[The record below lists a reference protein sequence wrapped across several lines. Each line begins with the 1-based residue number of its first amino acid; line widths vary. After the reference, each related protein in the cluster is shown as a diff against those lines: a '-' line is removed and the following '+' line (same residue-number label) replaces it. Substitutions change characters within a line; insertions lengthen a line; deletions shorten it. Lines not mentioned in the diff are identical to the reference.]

1 MTVRYMQRFFEPRS
15 IAVIGASERQNSLG
29 GVVLENLLASGFKGR
44 LFAVNPKGGPAVFG
58 TACFPDV
65 ESLDETPDLAIVC
78 TSPRRIPAIV
88 AELGRNGVRAVMIL
102 MGGLSTPT
110 HTRTGL
116 VRQALEL
123 SYDLLGLAL
132 DGGKTLK
139 DATWEAA
146 QPFDMRIMGPNCMG
160 TIVPRHRLN
169 ASYAHIMVPDGNVA
183 YVGQSGVLS
192 LAIMDWALGRGLGF
206 SCLTSVGDS
215 LDVDI
220 ADVLEYLA
228 DDMQTRAILLHV
240 EEVQSG
246 RRFVSALRAAARSK
260 LVVVM
265 KSRRVDESGTQP
277 GPALLDSDV
286 VYDAVFQRA
295 GVLRVNRSDE
305 LFNALETLT
314 RMRRLFGDRL
324 AIVCNGIGP
333 ALLAV
338 DRLILSGGKL
348 APFSAETQA
357 ALAEKLPIPASVHNP
372 VDISAAATPEQFLAV
387 LELLHADPETDAIL
401 LLHVPT
407 RIAPPLETAEAVV
420 PQIRTMVK
428 PVLTCWIGRETAQA
442 ARTACDEADVST
454 FDSPEQAV
462 DAFMHMAEYR
472 RNQDLLDQNARSP
485 DGLEIGEADKR
496 SIWALIGQAKSDD
509 REQLTPSESLD
520 VIAAAGIDV
529 DRGKRSEAELAVA
542 SLRTVI
548 GVTRSPVFGPLL
560 YLGTGEDSASAFSQR
575 RVGLPPLNLNLA
587 HMLLA
592 STAIGSEIDDL
603 TSDPQAIRDSLA
615 EILVRLGQLIIEA
628 PAIAELSMTPLIAGR
643 VSAPVAHATITLG
656 PRRETAITPYPEEL
670 EETVRLPRSGRE
682 IVLRP
687 IRGEDAP
694 AHAAFALR
702 QSPES
707 IRYRFFGPRS
717 RFTQHELAQFTQID
731 YAREMAFIATSGD
744 ADSESETLGVVRAWT
759 DPDNISAEFAV
770 IVDESMRGEGLGQAL
785 LRKII
790 EYARQR
796 GTLEIRGTVLSDNT
810 PMRKL
815 AKKLGFRSH
824 YSPAEQA
831 HVLSL
836 PLNEPTDAWQ
846 RERLAEYQEGETPG

>member
-1 MTVRYMQRFFEPRS
+1 MQRFFEPRS

-29 GVVLENLLASGFKGR
+29 GAVLENLQEGGFAGR
-44 LFAVNPKGGPAVFG
+44 LIAVNPKGGATVFG
-58 TACFPDV
+58 TACFPDID
-65 ESLDETPDLAIVC
+65 SLDRTPDLAIVC

-88 AELGRNGVRAVMIL
+88 EELGRKGVRAVMIL
-102 MGGLSTPT
+102 MGGLSVPARNR
-110 HTRTGL
+110 HGL

-139 DATWEAA
+139 EATWEAA
-146 QPFDMRIMGPNCMG
+146 QPFDIRIMGPNCMG
-160 TIVPRHRLN
+160 TIVPRHQLN

-192 LAIMDWALGRGLGF
+192 LAIMDWAVGRGLGF

-240 EEVQSG
+240 EDIQSG
-246 RRFVSALRAAARSK
+246 RRFVSALRAAARTK

-265 KSRRVDESGTQP
+265 KSRRVAESASQP
-277 GPALLDSDV
+277 GPGLLYSDV

-295 GVLRVNRSDE
+295 GVLRVDRSDE

-314 RMRRLFGDRL
+314 RMRRLSGERL
-324 AIVCNGIGP
+324 AVICNGIGP
-333 ALLAV
+333 ALLAI
-338 DRLILSGGKL
+338 DRLVLSGGSL
-348 APFSAETQA
+348 ARFSAETQA
-357 ALAEKLPIPASVHNP
+357 ALAEKLPVPASVDNP
-372 VDISAAATPEQFLAV
+372 VDISAAASPEQFRAA
-387 LELLHADPETDAIL
+387 LELLHADPATDAIL

-407 RIAPPLETAEAVV
+407 RIAPPLETATAVA
-420 PQIRTMVK
+420 PQIRDMVK
-428 PVLTCWIGRETAQA
+428 PVLTCWIGMETAQA
-442 ARTACDEADVST
+442 ARSTCDEAGVST

-462 DAFMHMAEYR
+462 DAFMHMVEYR
-472 RNQDLLDQNARSP
+472 RNQGLLDQNPRSP
-485 DGLEIGEADKR
+485 EGLEMHEAEKR
-496 SIWALIGQAKSDD
+496 SVWGLIGQARSEG
-509 REQLTPSESLD
+509 RETLTPSESLD
-520 VIAAAGIDV
+520 VVAAAGIAV
-529 DRGKRSEAELAVA
+529 DGRSWPEAELAVA
-542 SLRTVI
+542 SLRTVM

-587 HMLLA
+587 HALVA

-603 TSDPQAIRDSLA
+603 AADPQAVRDSLA
-615 EILVRLGQLIIEA
+615 EILVRLGQLIIDV
-628 PAIAELSMTPLIAGR
+628 PAIAELAMAPLIVDR
-643 VSAPVAHATITLG
+643 ENVSVTNARITLG
-656 PRRETAITPYPEEL
+656 PRCETAITPYPEEL
-670 EETVRLPRSGRE
+670 EQTITLPRSGRE

-694 AHAAFALR
+694 AHAAFARR

-717 RFTQHELAQFTQID
+717 GFTQHELAQFTQID
-731 YAREMAFIATSGD
+731 YAREMAFIATSRNADGD
-744 ADSESETLGVVRAWT
+744 PETLGVVRAWT

-770 IVDESMRGEGLGQAL
+770 IVDDSMRGEGLGQAL
-785 LRKII
+785 LRKLID
-790 EYARQR
+790 YARQR
-796 GTLEIRGTVLSDNT
+796 GTLEIRGTVLPDNT

-824 YSPAEQA
+824 YSTAEQA
-831 HVLSL
+831 HVISL
-836 PLNEPTDAWQ
+836 RLNEPTDAWQ
-846 RERLAEYQEGETPG
+846 LERLADHPDASTPQ

>member
-1 MTVRYMQRFFEPRS
+1 MQRFFEPRS
-15 IAVIGASERQNSLG
+15 IAVIGASERQHSLG
-29 GVVLENLLASGFKGR
+29 GAVLENLQASESTRR
-44 LFAVNPKGGPAVFG
+44 LLAVNPKGGATVFG

-65 ESLDETPDLAIVC
+65 DSLDETPDLAIVC

-88 AELGRNGVRAVMIL
+88 GELGRKGVRAVMIL
-102 MGGLSTPT
+102 MGGLSTPARNR
-110 HTRTGL
+110 HGL

-123 SYDLLGLAL
+123 SQDLLGLAL
-132 DGGKTLK
+132 DSGKTLK
-139 DATWEAA
+139 EATWEAA

-160 TIVPRHRLN
+160 TIVPRHQLN

-192 LAIMDWALGRGLGF
+192 LAIMDWAVGRGLGF

-228 DDMQTRAILLHV
+228 DDAQTRAILLHV
-240 EEVQSG
+240 EDIQSG

-265 KSRRVDESGTQP
+265 KSRRVAESVTQR
-277 GPALLDSDV
+277 GPELLYSDL

-314 RMRRLFGDRL
+314 RMRRLFGERL
-324 AIVCNGIGP
+324 AVICNGIGP

-338 DRLILSGGKL
+338 DRLVTSGGRL
-348 APFSAETQA
+348 AQFSAETQA
-357 ALAEKLPIPASVHNP
+357 ALAERLPRPASVTNP
-372 VDISAAATPEQFLAV
+372 VDISAAASPEQFGAALQ
-387 LELLHADPETDAIL
+387 LMHADPDTDAIL

-407 RIAPPLETAEAVV
+407 RIAPPLQTATEVA
-420 PQIRTMVK
+420 PQIRDMVK
-428 PVLTCWIGRETAQA
+428 PVLTCWMGMETAQA
-442 ARTACDEADVST
+442 ARSACDEAGVST

-462 DAFMHMAEYR
+462 DAFMHMVEYR
-472 RNQDLLDQNARSP
+472 RNQGLLDQNSRSP
-485 DGLEIGEADKR
+485 DGLQIDKADKR
-496 SIWALIGQAKSDD
+496 RVWALIGQAKSEG
-509 REQLTPSESLD
+509 REKLTPSESLD
-520 VIAAAGIDV
+520 VIIAAGIAV
-529 DRGKRSEAELAVA
+529 DGHSWSEAELAVA
-542 SLRTVI
+542 SLRTVMGI
-548 GVTRSPVFGPLL
+548 TRSPVFGPLL

-587 HMLLA
+587 HRLVE
-592 STAIGSEIDDL
+592 STAIGTEIDDL
-603 TSDPQAIRDSLA
+603 TADPQAIRDSLA
-615 EILVRLGQLIIEA
+615 EMLVRLGQLIIEV
-628 PAIAELSMTPLIAGR
+628 PAIAELAMTPLIAGR
-643 VSAPVAHATITLG
+643 ESVLVANARITLG
-656 PRRETAITPYPEEL
+656 SRCETAITPYPEEL
-670 EETVRLPRSGRE
+670 EETITLPQSGRD

-694 AHAAFALR
+694 AHAAFAQR

-717 RFTQHELAQFTQID
+717 GFTQHELAQFTQID
-731 YAREMAFIATSGD
+731 YAREMAFIATSLNAEG
-744 ADSESETLGVVRAWT
+744 EPETLGVVRAWT

-770 IVDESMRGEGLGQAL
+770 IVDDSMRGEGLGHAL
-785 LRKII
+785 LRKLIA
-790 EYARQR
+790 YARQR
-796 GTLEIRGTVLSDNT
+796 GTLEIRGTVLPGNK

-815 AKKLGFRSH
+815 ANKLGFRSH
-824 YSPAEQA
+824 YSPSEQA
-831 HVLSL
+831 HVISL
-836 PLNEPTDAWQ
+836 RLNEPTDAWQ
-846 RERLAEYQEGETPG
+846 LERLAEYHGEMPPR

>member
-1 MTVRYMQRFFEPRS
+1 MTVRYMQRFFEPQS
-15 IAVIGASERQNSLG
+15 IAVIGASERPNSLG

-44 LFAVNPKGGPAVFG
+44 LFAVNPKGGRSVFN
-58 TACFPDV
+58 TPCFPDV
-65 ESLDETPDLAIVC
+65 DSLDETPDLAVVC

-88 AELGRNGVRAVMIL
+88 DELGRKGVRAVMIL
-102 MGGLSTPT
+102 MGGLSTLT
-110 HTRTGL
+110 QNRNGL
-116 VRQALEL
+116 IRQAIEL
-123 SYDLLGLAL
+123 SQDLLGLAL
-132 DGGKTLK
+132 DSGKTLK
-139 DATWEAA
+139 EATWEAA

-160 TIVPRHRLN
+160 TIVPRHQLN
-169 ASYAHIMVPDGNVA
+169 ASYAHTMVPDGNVA
-183 YVGQSGVLS
+183 FVGQSGVLS

-206 SCLTSVGDS
+206 SYLTSVGDS
-215 LDVDI
+215 LDVEI

-228 DDMQTRAILLHV
+228 DDTQTRAILLHV
-240 EEVQSG
+240 EEIQSG

-265 KSRRVDESGTQP
+265 KSRRVRESGAQP
-277 GPALLDSDV
+277 GPELLDNDV
-286 VYDAVFQRA
+286 VHDAVFQRA
-295 GVLRVNRSDE
+295 GVLRVDRSDE

-338 DRLILSGGKL
+338 DRLVMSGGKL
-348 APFSAETQA
+348 APLSAETQA
-357 ALAEKLPIPASVHNP
+357 ELAESLLIPASVNNP
-372 VDISAAATPEQFLAV
+372 VDISAAATPELFCAA
-387 LELLHADPETDAIL
+387 LELLNADPGTDAIL
-401 LLHVPT
+401 MLHVPT
-407 RIAPPLETAEAVV
+407 RIAPALETAEAVV
-420 PQIRTMVK
+420 PRVRKMLK
-428 PVLTCWIGRETAQA
+428 PVLTCWLGMETAHA

-472 RNQDLLDQNARSP
+472 RNQSLLDQNARSP
-485 DGLEIGEADKR
+485 DGLEIGEAEKG
-496 SIWALIGQAKSDD
+496 SLWALIGQAKSED
-509 REQLTPSESLD
+509 RERLTPSESLD
-520 VIAAAGIDV
+520 VIAAAGVGI
-529 DRGKRSEAELAVA
+529 DRGSRSEAELAVA
-542 SLRTVI
+542 SLRTEM

-560 YLGTGEDSASAFSQR
+560 YLGTGEDSASARSQR

-587 HMLLA
+587 HMLVE
-592 STAIGSEIDDL
+592 STAIGSEIDEL
-603 TSDPQAIRDSLA
+603 TADPQAIRDSLA
-615 EILVRLGQLIIEA
+615 EILVRLGQLIIEV
-628 PAIAELSMTPLIAGR
+628 PAIAEVAMTPLIAGR
-643 VSAPVAHATITLG
+643 AQALVADASITLG

-670 EETVRLPRSGRE
+670 EETIRLSPSGGD

-717 RFTQHELAQFTQID
+717 GFTQHELAQFTQID
-731 YAREMAFIATSGD
+731 YAREMAFIAAAGN
-744 ADSESETLGVVRAWT
+744 ADGESETLGVVRAWT

-770 IVDESMRGEGLGQAL
+770 IVDDSMRGEGLGHAL
-785 LRKII
+785 MRKII
-790 EYARQR
+790 DYARQQ

-815 AKKLGFRSH
+815 ATRLGFRSH
-824 YSPAEQA
+824 YSPADQA
-831 HVLSL
+831 HVISL
-836 PLNEPTDAWQ
+836 RLHEPTDAWQ
-846 RERLAEYQEGETPG
+846 RERLAES